1 MEGSDL
7 HKTGSIKDSPN
18 NSKKETILGLREDL
32 AICLFLVIVTL
43 TCYWQISH
51 HDFINYDDDVYVT
64 ENHHVQNGLTLTNIA
79 WALSAE
85 VSGNWH
91 PLTLLSHMLD
101 CHWFGLNAGLHHL
114 TSLFFHIANTLLLFF
129 VLRGMTGALWKSAF
143 VAALFALHPLH
154 IESVAW
160 VAERKDVLS
169 TFFFMLTLWCYS
181 RYAER
186 PGIIRYIPAL
196 LFFALGLMAKPMLVT
211 LPFLLLLLDYWPL
224 KRFQFGLT
232 SSDNWRLILEKTPFL
247 ALSAASCMITW
258 GFQQNAGAVAPFA
271 VFPVTLRVAN
281 ALVSYVSYIGKMIW
295 PFDLAV
301 LYPHPLS
308 LPWWHGAGAFMLL
321 VLISFLV
328 FRTAKER
335 PYFAVGWLWYIGT
348 LVPVIGLVQV
358 GGQAMADR
366 YSYIP
371 LIGLFIS
378 ITWGSSDLFIPFRH
392 KKFGVAFLAAML
404 LSILSATTFLQL
416 RHWNNS
422 ITLFER
428 TLLVSSD
435 NYVAHYNI
443 GVALEKEGRNAEAS
457 QHYYQALRIYPKLA
471 EAHCCLGVLYSK
483 QDNIS
488 LALRHLYAALHI
500 NPDYAEVH
508 NELGLALTKQ
518 GRIAE
523 ALKHYSEALRLL
535 PEYAG
540 AHTNMGMAMIS
551 QGRVRE
557 AIRHLSKALRINPEN
572 ANAHYNMGIA
582 MSEQGRITEAIQYYS
597 EALRLNPGDAQ
608 AHNNLAI
615 NLSNQGLEDEAIIHY
630 SKALKIDPND
640 AIIHNNMGVL
650 MLRKGEIEN
659 AVSHF
664 QEAIKIMPS
673 LESARINLERA
684 LISSGKQLT
693 DEPLGAKEE

>member
-1 MEGSDL
+1 MEASSL
-7 HKTGSIKDSPN
+7 QKSGSINNIHN
-18 NSKKETILGLREDL
+18 NSEKETIFGLRADL
-32 AICLFLVIVTL
+32 IVCFFLALITL
-43 TCYWQISH
+43 TCYWQIIN

-64 ENHHVQNGLTLTNIA
+64 ENHHVQSGVTLKNIV
-79 WALSAE
+79 WAFSAE

-91 PLTLLSHMLD
+91 PLTILSHMLD

-129 VLRGMTGALWKSAF
+129 VLRRTTAALWQSAF

-169 TFFFMLTLWCYS
+169 TFFFMLTIWCYS
-181 RYAER
+181 RYVER
-186 PGIIRYIPAL
+186 PGIIRYTQSL

-224 KRFQFGLT
+224 KRFQFGRI
-232 SSDNWRLILEKTPFL
+232 SGIRRLILEKTPFL
-247 ALSAASCMITW
+247 ALSAASSIITW
-258 GFQQNAGAVAPFA
+258 IVQQHAGAVAPFT
-271 VFPVTLRVAN
+271 VFPVILRVAN
-281 ALVSYVSYIGKMIW
+281 ALVSYVTYIGKMIW
-295 PFDLAV
+295 PFELAV

-308 LPWWHGAGAFMLL
+308 LPWWHVAGAFVLL
-321 VLISFLV
+321 ALISFLV
-328 FRTAKER
+328 FRTVRER

-371 LIGLFIS
+371 LIGLFIA
-378 ITWGSSDLFIPFRH
+378 ITWASSDLLIQFRRR
-392 KKFGVAFLAAML
+392 KFGLSFLAAML

-416 RHWNNS
+416 QSWNNS
-422 ITLFER
+422 ITLFEH
-428 TLLVSSD
+428 TLLSSSD
-435 NYVAHYNI
+435 NYVAHYNL
-443 GVALEKEGRNAEAS
+443 GVALEKKDRNAEAM
-457 QHYYQALRIYPKLA
+457 QHYYEVLRIYPKFA
-471 EAHCCLGVLYSK
+471 EAHCCLGALYEK
-483 QDNIS
+483 QGNLS
-488 LALRHLYAALHI
+488 MALRHLYAALHI
-500 NPDYAEVH
+500 NPEYAEAH
-508 NELGLALTKQ
+508 NELGLTLTNQ

-523 ALKHYSEALRLL
+523 AIKHYSEALRLV

-540 AHTNMGMAMIS
+540 AHNNMGMAMMS
-551 QGRVRE
+551 QGRVRK
-557 AIRHLSKALRINPEN
+557 AITHLNEALRINPEN

-582 MSEQGRITEAIQYYS
+582 MSNQGRVEEAVRYYS

-608 AHNNLAI
+608 AHNNLALS
-615 NLSNQGLEDEAIIHY
+615 LSNQGHEDEAIMHY
-630 SKALKIDPND
+630 SEALKINPKD
-640 AIIHNNMGVL
+640 AIIHNNMGVIL
-650 MLRKGEIEN
+650 IRKGRIES

-664 QEAIKIMPS
+664 REALKIMPS

-684 LISSGKQLT
+684 LISSDKQLT
-693 DEPLGAKEE
+693 EGPLRTKKE